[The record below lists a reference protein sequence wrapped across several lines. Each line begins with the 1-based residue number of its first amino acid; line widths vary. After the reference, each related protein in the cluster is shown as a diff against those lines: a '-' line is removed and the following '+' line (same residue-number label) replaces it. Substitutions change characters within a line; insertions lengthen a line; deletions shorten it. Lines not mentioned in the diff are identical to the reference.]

1 MNYEYLKVTMEA
13 GTGWLEYN
21 RPPINTF
28 NMDMLGEVRAALD
41 ALIADEACRVIVFAS
56 AVKGQFS
63 AGADIEV
70 LDGIGAEG
78 MREIAGFT
86 HDIVRAMRASPKPL
100 LAAIEGA
107 AVGGGFELTLHCDL
121 RFAASD
127 IRVGSP
133 EVNLNFVPPIAGTQ
147 GLARLMGRSRALD
160 YLYRGEMLTAEAA
173 ARAGLVDFVHPPG
186 SVRPAVSA
194 YAEDLAE
201 KPPEA
206 LAAIRACVVGGGA
219 LDFEAGM
226 EVELGQVAA
235 LAGTK
240 NFEEGVRAF
249 LERRRPKWA

>member
-1 MNYEYLKVTMEA
+1 MGYRYLKVTMQA
-13 GTGWLEYN
+13 GTGWLEYD
-21 RPPINTF
+21 RPPINAF
-28 NMDMLGEVRAALD
+28 NFAMLREVRAGLD
-41 ALIADEACRVIVFAS
+41 ALIAEPACRVVVLAS
-56 AVKGQFS
+56 AVEGQFS
-63 AGADIEV
+63 AGADIGVFER
-70 LDGIGAEG
+70 IGSNG
-78 MREIAGFT
+78 MREMAGFT

-127 IRVGSP
+127 IRIGSP
-133 EVNLNFVPPIAGTQ
+133 EVKLNFVPPIAGTQ

-173 ARAGLVDFVHPPG
+173 ARAGLVDFVHPAG
-186 SVRPAVSA
+186 GVRPAVTA
-194 YAEDLAE
+194 YAEDLAA

-226 EVELGQVAA
+226 EVELDQVAA

-240 NFEEGVRAF
+240 NFTEGVRAF
-249 LERRRPKWA
+249 LERRKPKWT

>member
-1 MNYEYLKVTMEA
+1 MSYRYLKVTMDA

-28 NMDMLGEVRAALD
+28 NMAMLREVRAGLD
-41 ALIADEACRVIVFAS
+41 ALIADRACRVIVFAS
-56 AVKGQFS
+56 AVKGTFS
-63 AGADIEV
+63 AGADIEIF
-70 LDGIGAEG
+70 DGIGAEG
-78 MREIAGFT
+78 MREMASFT

-127 IRVGSP
+127 IRIGSP

-160 YLYRGEMLTAEAA
+160 YLYRGDMLTAEAA
-173 ARAGLVDFVHPPG
+173 AQAGLVDFVHPPG
-186 SVRPAVSA
+186 GVRPAVNA
-194 YAEDLAE
+194 YAEDLAN

-206 LAAIRACVVGGGA
+206 LAAIRACIVGGGA

-226 EVELGQVAA
+226 EVELDQVTA

-249 LERRRPKWA
+249 LERRKPKWT

>member
-1 MNYEYLKVTMEA
+1 
-13 GTGWLEYN
+13 
-21 RPPINTF
+21 
-28 NMDMLGEVRAALD
+28 MLFR
-41 ALIADEACRVIVFAS
+41 C
-56 AVKGQFS
+56 
-63 AGADIEV
+63 
-70 LDGIGAEG
+70 
-78 MREIAGFT
+78 
-86 HDIVRAMRASPKPL
+86 
-100 LAAIEGA
+100 
-107 AVGGGFELTLHCDL
+107 GFELTLHCDL

-127 IRVGSP
+127 IRIGSP

-173 ARAGLVDFVHPPG
+173 AQAGLVDFVHPAG
-186 SVRPAVSA
+186 SVRLAVTA
-194 YAEDLAE
+194 YAEDLAG

-240 NFEEGVRAF
+240 NFEEGIRAF
-249 LERRRPKWA
+249 LERCRPKWT